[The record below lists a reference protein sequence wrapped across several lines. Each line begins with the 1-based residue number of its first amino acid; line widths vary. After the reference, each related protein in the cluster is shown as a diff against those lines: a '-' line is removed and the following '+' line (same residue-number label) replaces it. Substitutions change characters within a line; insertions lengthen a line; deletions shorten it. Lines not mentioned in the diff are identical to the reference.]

1 MSKSNCIAA
10 VLRAWTL
17 QTGDCPPWQLSSR
30 CRDADLYWTLGRRP
44 CVLTT
49 GTWNTVSLH
58 FKAHPSFLSSN
69 WTVVYI
75 RCCVWKVPHL
85 WSFLLHRNRTPVW
98 LLVSFLS
105 TFKQAL
111 LAFGG
116 FWNRKR
122 SLNARADKQ
131 VAWFCHPH
139 PRLQK
144 LSSFI
149 HGEKR
154 EGVGVIWH

>member
-1 MSKSNCIAA
+1 MYCCSFKGMDASDWG
-10 VLRAWTL
+10 LSTL
-17 QTGDCPPWQLSSR
+17 TIIVPLQR
-30 CRDADLYWTLGRRP
+30 CRSLLNSGQETMCAHHRHLEYVYARYLYI
-44 CVLTT
+44 
-49 GTWNTVSLH
+49 

-75 RCCVWKVPHL
+75 GCCVWKVPHL